1 MNDLARFRLP
11 SEPQAGSHPKFASR
25 SSFDTVYALI
35 ASSFPRRP
43 SFTIFIRF
51 IRFIRSVRSIRF
63 FRSHSVIQ
71 RVRTRTIRR
80 EKERLGGCVVKSS
93 GLTGKRCPP
102 HIRMESVVDPYE

>member
-63 FRSHSVIQ
+63 FRSYSVIQ

-80 EKERLGGCVVKSS
+80 EKRTARRLCREIVRFDGQTLPTSYPDGERS
-93 GLTGKRCPP
+93 GSL
-102 HIRMESVVDPYE
+102 